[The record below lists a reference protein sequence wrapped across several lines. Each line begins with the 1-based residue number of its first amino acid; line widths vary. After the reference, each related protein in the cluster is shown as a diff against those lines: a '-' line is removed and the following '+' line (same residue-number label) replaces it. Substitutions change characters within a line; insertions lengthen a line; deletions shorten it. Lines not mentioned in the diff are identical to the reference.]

1 MISVNELAA
10 RLALKPFNLDDGDRE
25 VTGGYAGDLL
35 SWVMGRATSGD
46 AWVTIMSN
54 INVIAVAQLTDVA
67 CVILAEGVEPGDDL
81 VSAAKTRGVNLFS
94 SEEAAFDLCGKI
106 YALIAP
112 NGGAEAA
119 EAAEEAAAY
128 ADSDR

>member
-1 MISVNELAA
+1 MPLDQTKFPLPTNNGSIGQEASVAITVDQ
-10 RLALKPFNLDDGDRE
+10 LKEKLNLIQYNLDDGTRE

-67 CVILAEGVEPGDDL
+67 CVILAEGVIPGDDL
-81 VSAAKTRGVNLFS
+81 IAAAKVRGINLFS
-94 SEEAAFDLCGKI
+94 SPEPTFTLSGKI
-106 YALIAP
+106 FGEL
-112 NGGAEAA
+112 
-119 EAAEEAAAY
+119 
-128 ADSDR
+128 